1 MTRIGKGADT
11 PEQCPNGKGI
21 VNPEGECIGVVTFV
35 IPIVLVL
42 VVVLVLDGERV
53 PKESLD

>member
-1 MTRIGKGADT
+1 LERAPTP